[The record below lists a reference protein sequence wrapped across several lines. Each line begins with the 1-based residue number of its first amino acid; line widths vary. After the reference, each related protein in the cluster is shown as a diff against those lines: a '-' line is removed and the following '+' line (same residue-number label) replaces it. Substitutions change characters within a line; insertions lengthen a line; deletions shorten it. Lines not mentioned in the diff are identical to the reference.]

1 MPRTQESFLKLKEAR
16 RQEILKTALR
26 LFALNGYD
34 ATSVND
40 IADDIGCSHGL
51 VYHYFGDK
59 KDIFTTLLDRSLE
72 LGYMPIFP
80 NLGPTE
86 LDNPKETLSKV
97 IERIFTELNDKKS
110 DFAYYFY
117 LFLNMRFQK
126 RAPAPR
132 FQTSQS
138 DQRPFVIIKGL
149 IETGQTKGDFDK
161 TDPRDQ
167 AIAFFSLMRGLTYVK
182 LHDGKF
188 KLPSVD
194 TIMNLFLRKADEH
207 A

>member
-1 MPRTQESFLKLKEAR
+1 LSIT
-16 RQEILKTALR
+16 ILGTKR
-26 LFALNGYD
+26 
-34 ATSVND
+34 
-40 IADDIGCSHGL
+40 
-51 VYHYFGDK
+51 
-59 KDIFTTLLDRSLE
+59 
-72 LGYMPIFP
+72 
-80 NLGPTE
+80 TE
-86 LDNPKETLSKV
+86 LDNPKQTLSNV

-126 RAPAPR
+126 RAPFPR

-149 IETGQTKGDFDK
+149 IETGQAKGIFAKD
-161 TDPRDQ
+161 DPRDQ

-182 LHDGKF
+182 LHDAKF
-188 KLPSVD
+188 KLPSVN
-194 TIMNLFLRKADEH
+194 TIMNLFIRKADDH